1 MERRPK
7 IMEKT
12 TGGMTKKAVRSV
24 CGLLAAGLLAAAVMP
39 MHAAADEEEAQPQ
52 QITEAEAGKVTFSTD
67 YPGVTIKPGGTSTF
81 TLYITNTGSEETTV
95 ELSAEDLPEG
105 WEGSFKGSSNE
116 VSMVHVGAYQKKEDS
131 PSLSYSL
138 TVPEDTKEDIYTIS
152 LNAKGGDVD
161 ESLAL
166 TVKVDAEEKKIG
178 AGEFSTDYAQQEGD
192 SGTKFSYT
200 TTLTN
205 NSGEN
210 MTYSLS
216 AEGAPEGWT
225 VTFMPSDTTTA
236 TSSVPV
242 DAGASSTIKAA
253 IVPAQNVTAGE
264 YPITLVAACAGETL
278 ELPVTVKI
286 TGTYSLT
293 ATTPTGNLSTSAYAG
308 ETKDVALSI
317 QNTGNIDLTAVSLK
331 AQASTDWEI
340 TFDQDTINEIPAG
353 GSAEVTAHIT
363 PAKDAIL
370 GDYVTIITASNDAV
384 SSDCALRISV
394 QNHTSWGIAAVAVIA
409 VLVLGLVLIIRR
421 FGRR

>member
-1 MERRPK
+1 
-7 IMEKT
+7 MEKT

-225 VTFMPSDTTTA
+225 VTFTPSDTTTA

-409 VLVLGLVLIIRR
+409 VLVLGLVLIVRR

>member
-116 VSMVHVGAYQKKEDS
+116 VSMVHVGACQKKEDS

-225 VTFMPSDTTTA
+225 VTFTPSDTTTA

-293 ATTPTGNLSTSAYAG
+293 ATTPTGNLSASAYAG

-317 QNTGNIDLTAVSLK
+317 QNTGNIDLTAISLK
-331 AQASTDWEI
+331 AQASTDWGI
-340 TFDQDTINEIPAG
+340 TFDQDTSNEIPAG

>member
-12 TGGMTKKAVRSV
+12 RGGMTKKAVRSV

-225 VTFMPSDTTTA
+225 VTFTPSDTTTA